1 MLEHL
6 RRLEAEGR
14 YPEAVLRPALAR
26 EELRIRYAEGEI
38 ARLEE
43 AHRQAVAQLVSRARL
58 KAARLAAL
66 AQMEE
71 ALDRFFPT
79 PETKEEA
86 HA

>member
-1 MLEHL
+1 M
-6 RRLEAEGR
+6 
-14 YPEAVLRPALAR
+14 
-26 EELRIRYAEGEI
+26 
-38 ARLEE
+38 
-43 AHRQAVAQLVSRARL
+43 AQLVSRARL